1 MSDTTP
7 FNPGAAVVDAP
18 DLIALRLHCA
28 EQLVAVLPHWIR
40 ELRREMRRAVPDGLS
55 VPLFRALIF
64 AGNHPGESL
73 GALAAHLGVTLPTA
87 SVAVDKLIRAG
98 YLLPSKVGA
107 GAGRRH
113 ELHLS
118 EIGAAAVNLAMRH
131 TVAAFTERL
140 APWSPE
146 QLDGLRATLA
156 LLGDGFDGLHHS
168 AGSRHRADASPIDDP
183 AVATRS

>member
-1 MSDTTP
+1 M
-7 FNPGAAVVDAP
+7 V
-18 DLIALRLHCA
+18 LRQHCA
-28 EQLVAVLPHWIR
+28 QQLVAVLPYWIR
-40 ELRREMRRAVPDGLS
+40 ELRREMRRAAPEGLS

-64 AGNHPGESL
+64 AGGHPGESL

-118 EIGAAAVNLAMRH
+118 ETGSAAVEQAMCH
-131 TVAAFTERL
+131 TVAAFSERL
-140 APWSPE
+140 ASWTPE
-146 QLDGLRATLA
+146 QLSGLDATLA
-156 LLGDGFDGLHHS
+156 LLGEGFD
-168 AGSRHRADASPIDDP
+168 AQPGSLVARSRPHQHPIDDP
-183 AVATRS
+183 AVASRS

>member
-1 MSDTTP
+1 M
-7 FNPGAAVVDAP
+7 AEQV
-18 DLIALRLHCA
+18 ALRQHCA

-40 ELRREMRRAVPDGLS
+40 ELRREMRRAAPDGLS

-118 EIGAAAVNLAMRH
+118 PSGSAAVTQAMRH
-131 TVAAFTERL
+131 TVAAFAERL
-140 APWSPE
+140 APWSSA
-146 QLDGLRATLA
+146 QLSGLDATLA
-156 LLGDGFDGLHHS
+156 LLGEGFETPARPAPERGRLG
-168 AGSRHRADASPIDDP
+168 AALKDDP
-183 AVATRS
+183 IGDLAVATRS